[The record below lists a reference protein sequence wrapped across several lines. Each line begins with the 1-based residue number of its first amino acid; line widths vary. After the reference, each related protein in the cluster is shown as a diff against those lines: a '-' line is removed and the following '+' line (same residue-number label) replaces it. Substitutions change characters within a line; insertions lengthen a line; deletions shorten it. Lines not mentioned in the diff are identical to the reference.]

1 VTLHRLERA
10 DALKPGD
17 IRPLEVAGRP
27 LVLVCGERGPALV
40 DAVCPHAGA
49 NLAEGE
55 VIGHRL
61 RCPNHRFM
69 FDLDN
74 GDCARGRREGWGPL
88 KVYPLQ
94 TVDGELFVE
103 L

>member
-1 VTLHRLERA
+1 MTLHRLECA
-10 DALKPGD
+10 EPLKPGD
-17 IRPLEVAGRP
+17 IRPVQVQGRA

-40 DAVCPHAGA
+40 DAICPHAGA
-49 NLAEGE
+49 RLAEGE
-55 VIGHRL
+55 VVGHRL
-61 RCPNHRFM
+61 RCPGHRFV
-69 FDLDN
+69 FDLDT

-94 TVDGELFVE
+94 NVDGQLFVE